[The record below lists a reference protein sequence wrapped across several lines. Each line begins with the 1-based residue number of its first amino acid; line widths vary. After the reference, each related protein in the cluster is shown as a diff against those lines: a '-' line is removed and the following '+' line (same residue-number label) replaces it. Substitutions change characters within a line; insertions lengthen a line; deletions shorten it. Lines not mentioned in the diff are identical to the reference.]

1 MIPLEIKLLKLEES
15 ALKHLDVI
23 FAHHGIYAIMGVVW
37 LWVFLIVWVVV
48 DVSRRKAKGHRLHI
62 RPVIFI
68 ETPAPP
74 RPPEPPSAFPLWQRE
89 REPDHRD
96 D

>member
-1 MIPLEIKLLKLEES
+1 MTPAEIKLLRLEES
-15 ALKHLDVI
+15 ALKNLDVI

-37 LWVFLIVWVVV
+37 LWVLLIVWVIV
-48 DVSRRKAKGHRLHI
+48 DISRRRAKGHRLHI

-74 RPPEPPSAFPLWQRE
+74 RPPEPPSEYPLWQRE
-89 REPDHRD
+89 RDLGNGD